1 MVWYEYAYWTLFI
14 VCRCPSNSFV
24 KWAGLVGV
32 PCPSF
37 EDGDSHIQNVVYT
50 VSPTNIVQGT
60 SSHHSV
66 VCFLWVFF
74 FFVNFPDIF
83 NLISFY

>member
-1 MVWYEYAYWTLFI
+1 MVWYEYAYWTFFI

-32 PCPSF
+32 PSF
-37 EDGDSHIQNVVYT
+37 EDGDRVTSKMLYTQCLPPTLSKEHPHIIQL
-50 VSPTNIVQGT
+50 
-60 SSHHSV
+60 
-66 VCFLWVFF
+66 FVFYV

-83 NLISFY
+83 NFISFY